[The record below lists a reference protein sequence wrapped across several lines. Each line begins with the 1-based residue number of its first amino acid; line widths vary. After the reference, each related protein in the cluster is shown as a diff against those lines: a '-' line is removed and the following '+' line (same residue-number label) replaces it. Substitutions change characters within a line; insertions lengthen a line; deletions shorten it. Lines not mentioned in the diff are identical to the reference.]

1 MGWRESNRLTKSAAA
16 TDGGQSLLRSARR
29 IAAVVKL
36 ESFGESGLFVLRT
49 GAILLTVW
57 SGLNLLLAI
66 ASNIAIC
73 FIGANSPGLAMMV
86 SESDIRQLDPHW
98 LAGING
104 LAVFCNAWDAA
115 FCLTVLF
122 VTWTSLVKKARWA
135 FWCLLISLGFL
146 QTFAFVAY
154 SFFEAMHLRANIAA
168 VNHFA
173 NVFSTAI
180 LLAGLG
186 LSGYAIH
193 RRG

>member
-1 MGWRESNRLTKSAAA
+1 M
-16 TDGGQSLLRSARR
+16 
-29 IAAVVKL
+29 
-36 ESFGESGLFVLRT
+36 LRT

-66 ASNIAIC
+66 ACIIAIC
-73 FIGANSPGLAMMV
+73 FFGNNSPGLAMMV
-86 SESDIRQLDPHW
+86 SESDIRQLDPKW
-98 LAGING
+98 LACING

-115 FCLTVLF
+115 FCLMVLL
-122 VTWTSLVKKARWA
+122 VTWTSLVKKSRWA
-135 FWCLLISLGFL
+135 FWCLLIAVGFL

-154 SFFEAMHLRANIAA
+154 SFFEVMHLRPNVAA
-168 VNHFA
+168 VNLFA
-173 NVFSTAI
+173 NIFSTAL